1 MLFYM
6 VVEGGNATK
15 PSRQLKIEES
25 LMTKIGQED
34 KEALAAL
41 YQLTERAVYTYVLS
55 IVKNPV
61 DTQDI
66 VQETYLKI
74 RASAHLYVPLGKP
87 LAWIFTIARNLSMN
101 FFRERGKEEEIEQ
114 NWQENSL
121 QYSYVSDVTDR
132 MVLTAALNI
141 LSERDR
147 QIVLLH
153 VVSGLKHREIAKN
166 LNLPISTV
174 LSGYQRALQKLKK
187 YLTEGG
193 AQL

>member
-6 VVEGGNATK
+6 VVEGGEVTK
-15 PSRQLKIEES
+15 PSRQLKIDES
-25 LMTKIGQED
+25 LMIKIGQD
-34 KEALAAL
+34 DREAFADL
-41 YQLTERAVYTYVLS
+41 YQLTERVVYTYVLS

-74 RASAHLYVPLGKP
+74 RASAHLYIPLGKP

-101 FFRERGKEEEIEQ
+101 FFRENGKEERLDN
-114 NWQENSL
+114 NWQEDSL
-121 QYSYVSDVTDR
+121 EFSYITDITDR
-132 MVLTAALNI
+132 MVLVSALNI

-153 VVSGLKHREIAKN
+153 VVSGLKHHEIAKN

-174 LSGYQRALQKLKK
+174 LSGYQRALRKLKK
-187 YLTEGG
+187 HLTGGG
-193 AQL
+193 ADL

>member
-6 VVEGGNATK
+6 VVEGGEVTK
-15 PSRQLKIEES
+15 PSRQLKIDES
-25 LMTKIGQED
+25 LMIKIGQD
-34 KEALAAL
+34 DREAFADL
-41 YQLTERAVYTYVLS
+41 YQLTERVVYTYVLS

-74 RASAHLYVPLGKP
+74 RASAHLYIPLGKP

-101 FFRERGKEEEIEQ
+101 FFRENGKEERLDN
-114 NWQENSL
+114 NWQEDSL
-121 QYSYVSDVTDR
+121 EFSYITDVTDR
-132 MVLTAALNI
+132 MVLVSALNI

-153 VVSGLKHREIAKN
+153 VVSGLKHHEIAKN

-174 LSGYQRALQKLKK
+174 LSGYQRALRKLKK
-187 YLTEGG
+187 HLTGGG
-193 AQL
+193 ADL